1 MAKLLLRA
9 RWQSFKERM
18 NQANAISNYQT
29 KNRNNIIILGSL
41 IFVCGILYLWQ
52 INCMATSGYEIK
64 ELENK
69 AAALKDENKDLQVQI
84 TELRSTSRLET
95 KIAELKMV
103 EVARV
108 EYLQANGSTVAM
120 NR

>member
-1 MAKLLLRA
+1 
-9 RWQSFKERM
+9 
-18 NQANAISNYQT
+18 
-29 KNRNNIIILGSL
+29 
-41 IFVCGILYLWQ
+41 
-52 INCMATSGYEIK
+52 MATSGYQIK

-69 AAALKDENKDLQVQI
+69 ASALKDENKHLQVQI
-84 TELRSTSRLET
+84 TELRSTSRLEA

-103 EVARV
+103 SVARV

>member
-18 NQANAISNYQT
+18 RQANYTANYQA
-29 KNRNNIIILGSL
+29 KNRNNLIILGVL
-41 IFVCGILYLWQ
+41 IFTCGLLYLWQ
-52 INCMATSGYEIK
+52 INCMATRGYQIK

-69 AAALKDENKDLQVQI
+69 AAALKSENKHLQVQI
-84 TELRSTSRLET
+84 TELRSTSRLEQ
-95 KIAELKMV
+95 KIAELNMV
-103 EVARV
+103 SVARV
-108 EYLQANGSTVAM
+108 EYLQANGTSVAM